1 MEFGIKLPHSGPL
14 ATPDAIRSVA
24 IEAERLAFHS
34 VWVHDHISYGR
45 DWLGHRSSGLTE
57 QITPESTP
65 DFYES
70 IVTLAHVAGCTSR
83 VKLGTSILVLPLR
96 NPLVIGRQLITLQQL
111 CGDRL
116 LLGVAAGDYPDEF
129 KALGVRY
136 EERGRITDEYLAV
149 LHKIFHGG
157 RVEHHGR
164 YCDVDSAWF
173 YPAVTPPPIIIGG
186 GVLAY
191 LEPHQDRLVPAVLER
206 VARFGDG
213 WMPDWGTPSLINE
226 GIRTLHGLASKYGRE
241 GRHFTIAFATVLF
254 IGDTDAQAKAITART
269 IGAAEETANKVA
281 KFGLRS
287 PEKYY
292 SKSLIGSPESIRDK
306 ISRYAQH
313 GVELMIMNCLAP
325 DLASFIQTL
334 GRFREDVQ
342 PFVNA

>member
-129 KALGVRY
+129 SALGVRY
-136 EERGRITDEYLAV
+136 EERGRITDEYLTV
-149 LHKIFHGG
+149 LHKIFRGG
-157 RVEHHGR
+157 RVDHHGR
-164 YCDVDSAWF
+164 YCDVREAWF
-173 YPAVTPPPIIIGG
+173 YPTITPPPILIGG
-186 GVLAY
+186 GVLAHP
-191 LEPHQDRLVPAVLER
+191 EPDQDRLVPAVLER
-206 VARFGDG
+206 VARLGDG
-213 WMPDWGTPSLINE
+213 WMPDWGTPSLIKE
-226 GIRTLHGLASKYGRE
+226 GIRTIRGLARKYGRE
-241 GRHFTIAFATVLF
+241 DSQYTISFATVLF
-254 IGDTDAQAKAITART
+254 IADTDAQAKAITAKT
-269 IGAAEETANKVA
+269 IDAAEETANKIA
-281 KFGLRS
+281 KFGVRS

-292 SKSLIGSPESIRDK
+292 TKSLIGSPEIVRDK
-306 ISRYAQH
+306 ISQYAQQ

-325 DLASFIQTL
+325 DLPSFIRML
-334 GRFREDVQ
+334 RRFREEVQ
-342 PFVNA
+342 PFV

>member
-14 ATPDAIRSVA
+14 ANPDAIRSVA
-24 IEAERLAFHS
+24 IAAERLEFHS

-70 IVTLAHVAGCTSR
+70 IVTLALVAGCTSR

-96 NPLVIGRQLITLQQL
+96 NPLVIGRQLLTLQKL
-111 CGDRL
+111 SGDRL
-116 LLGVAAGDYPDEF
+116 ILGVAAGDYPDEF
-129 KALGVRY
+129 SALGVRY

-149 LHKIFHGG
+149 LHKIFRGG
-157 RVEHHGR
+157 RLEHHGR

-173 YPAVTPPPIIIGG
+173 YPAVTPPPILIGG
-186 GVLAY
+186 GVLAHP
-191 LEPHQDRLVPAVLER
+191 EPDQDRLVPAVLER

-226 GIRTLHGLASKYGRE
+226 GIRTIHSLASKYGLEARQYA
-241 GRHFTIAFATVLF
+241 IAFATVLF
-254 IGDTDAQAKAITART
+254 IADTEAQAKAITART
-269 IGAAEETANKVA
+269 ILAAEEKANKVA
-281 KFGLRS
+281 RFGVRS

-292 SKSLIGSPESIRDK
+292 SKSLIGSPEIIRDK
-306 ISRYAQH
+306 ISQYAQQ
-313 GVELMIMNCLAP
+313 GVGLMIMNCLAP
-325 DLASFIQTL
+325 DLPSFIRML
-334 GRFREDVQ
+334 GRFREEVQ
-342 PFVNA
+342 PFV